1 MIKRFFIFVA
11 LAVFAVSP
19 TNAQHEAIMKTI
31 EVPGADF
38 DLVLAIPKMSDGHVI
53 NLVELRGDIDASVL
67 YFAGDR
73 LVHAFDT
80 GVEKMFKDVRA
91 LQHPSCTFEPKP
103 NVHPQAPIA
112 VYVVPK

>member
-1 MIKRFFIFVA
+1 MIKRFSIFAA
-11 LAVFAVSP
+11 LAVCAVSP
-19 TNAQHEAIMKTI
+19 ANAQHEATMKTI
-31 EVPGADF
+31 EVPGQDF

-53 NLVELRGDIDASVL
+53 NLIELRGDLDPSVL
-67 YFAGDR
+67 YFAGGR

-80 GVEKMFKDVRA
+80 GVEKMFKDVSA

-103 NVHPQAPIA
+103 KVHPQAPIA